1 MGEQKEVG
9 RRRFIQAGLWG
20 GAAVAAGGGLGLAA
34 ARFKSGA
41 RDGAASGRQGGDLR
55 DLMKIDPALLVSR
68 PAGEI
73 AVEFRRPRRL
83 LVTRDARIVV
93 AGDSSVQILDHD
105 GAARATIA
113 LDRAP
118 TCLAEGADGRLY
130 VGIGDGVRM
139 LDAGG
144 RKAGSWPGFG
154 GKTYLTS
161 IAFAGDGVFLA
172 DAGNREVIAC
182 GLDGRARGR
191 FGAKDDA
198 VGNPGFV
205 VPSPYFDMAA
215 GADGLLHVANPGRHR
230 VETYSL
236 DGRFQG
242 SWGEASCAPDGFCGC
257 CNPVYFKLLGG
268 GRYLTSEKGFTRIKF
283 HGPDGGLQGV
293 VAGPEQLAVEANL
306 AARAAEDCRAGCGF
320 DVACDSRGRVL
331 VLDVKSR
338 RIRVFEAVS

>member
-9 RRRFIQAGLWG
+9 RRRFIKAGLWG
-20 GAAVAAGGGLGLAA
+20 GAAVAAGGGLGWTA
-34 ARFKSGA
+34 ARFKGGA
-41 RDGAASGRQGGDLR
+41 GDGGQGYDLR
-55 DLMKIDPALLVSR
+55 AFMTIDPALLVSR

-83 LVTRDARIVV
+83 LVTRDGRILV
-93 AGDSSVQILDHD
+93 AGDSSVQMLDRE
-105 GAARATIA
+105 GTVRETIA

-118 TCLAEGADGRLY
+118 TCLAEGPGGGLY
-130 VGIGDGVRM
+130 VGLGDGVRV

-144 RKAGSWPGFG
+144 RSSGEWPGFG

-161 IAFAGDGVFLA
+161 IAFAGDEVFLA
-172 DAGNREVIAC
+172 DAGNREVIRC
-182 GLDGRARGR
+182 GLDGRALSR

-198 VGNPGFV
+198 AGNPGFV
-205 VPSPYFDMAA
+205 VPSPYFDLAA
-215 GADGLLHVANPGRHR
+215 GGDGLLHVANPGRHR

-257 CNPVYFKLLGG
+257 CNPVYFKLLPG
-268 GRYLTSEKGFTRIKF
+268 GRYLTSEKGLTRVKF
-283 HGPDGGLQGV
+283 HGPDGALQGV
-293 VAGPEQLAVEANL
+293 VAGPEQLAIEADM
-306 AARAAEDCRAGCGF
+306 AARAAEDCRVGCGF

-338 RIRVFEAVS
+338 RIRVFEALV